1 MSTELSEGRSFRLG
15 CVSVHAG
22 YSGYIAFKYWLR
34 SV

>member
-22 YSGYIAFKYWLR
+22 YVAFKYWLR